1 MNYFPDKPW
10 QVGDEFENETTGV
23 TYRYDGTKWVAT
35 GDSDPNLEY
44 VAKSGDTMTGRLFLE
59 SDFDQ
64 IQDD

>member
-35 GDSDPNLEY
+35 GDSDPLVEY
-44 VAKSGDTMTGRLFLE
+44 LSL
-59 SDFDQ
+59 
-64 IQDD
+64 IHI